1 MTDNDQYKPTL
12 ADALFALAEAPLTDI
27 QKRDT
32 RSAVMTFCKALGLS
46 PDEVPASPIYIRRKL
61 EGISYVALGH
71 SKGRLLIV
79 VEK

>member
-1 MTDNDQYKPTL
+1 MTHNDQNKPTL
-12 ADALFALAEAPLTDI
+12 AVALVALAEAPLTDI

-46 PDEVPASPIYIRRKL
+46 
-61 EGISYVALGH
+61 
-71 SKGRLLIV
+71 LLIV